1 MHRDEFDQNK
11 FILFRNFYDINHV
24 KRMARRM
31 MFLKQTNKLESDKQC
46 PMSSGIYSDSVNSE
60 FQELYRNKLETLIG
74 YSLYPTYTYARI
86 YSPKEILE
94 KHTDRPSCEISITA
108 TLEYDTFDDEPW
120 GFYVE
125 PDIKIRLYPGDA
137 LVYKG
142 CEIEHWREKFIGV
155 YQTQV
160 FMHYVDSNGLY
171 ADCKYDFR
179 PNLASSLKNKNYE
192 LERIFLERLNENNSE
207 QKPIRASG
215 VARFPRR
222 RRTKTNLERD

>member
-1 MHRDEFDQNK
+1 MYRNIFDSQNYL
-11 FILFRNFYDINHV
+11 ILKDFFHPKDIIRMS
-24 KRMARRM
+24 KRMHY
-31 MFLKQTNKLESDKQC
+31 LKNIGMLIVDNQC
-46 PMSSGIYSDSVNSE
+46 PKSYSAYSDPINSE
-60 FQELYRNKLETLIG
+60 YQELYRNKLEYLIG
-74 YSLYPTYTYARI
+74 YALHPTYNYCRI
-86 YSPKEILE
+86 YSPKEVLE
-94 KHTDRPSCEISITA
+94 KHRDRPSCEISITA
-108 TLEYDTFDDEPW
+108 TLDYDTFDDEPW
-120 GFYVE
+120 DLYVD
-125 PDIKIRLYPGDA
+125 PDIKIKLYPGDA

-222 RRTKTNLERD
+222 RRTKTNVERD